1 MHSVH
6 VSQHRYVLEKLRDV
20 PAPGTDDGLPAVDSK
35 AMQETRAMQLP
46 DVIFS
51 RIILSYCGAVDA
63 VRLGAASKECSLIVY
78 ADHRRTLC
86 LQITKSLFVKL
97 YGREQSLCGDE
108 RILEH
113 LPPDGIVVF
122 LRILKQISSLPGNRN
137 SGGFSDQQWSLVGAA
152 LDGRTGT
159 PGGQA
164 PAGLTGWA
172 RVLFRLS
179 YCLCHYCAAV
189 IRTRYSEQVTYGCC
203 SDCGHRVIRP
213 HLITAREATKKYGL
227 TWEKL
232 ERMTKVTARLLGECD

>member
-1 MHSVH
+1 
-6 VSQHRYVLEKLRDV
+6 
-20 PAPGTDDGLPAVDSK
+20 
-35 AMQETRAMQLP
+35 MQLP

-97 YGREQSLCGDE
+97 YGREQSSERSHSFPCGDE

-113 LPPDGIVVF
+113 LPPDGIGVF
-122 LRILKQISSLPGNRN
+122 LKIVGKQTLKQISSLPGNRN
-137 SGGFSDQQWSLVGAA
+137 SGDFSYQQWSLVGAA

>member
-1 MHSVH
+1 
-6 VSQHRYVLEKLRDV
+6 
-20 PAPGTDDGLPAVDSK
+20 
-35 AMQETRAMQLP
+35 MQLP

-97 YGREQSLCGDE
+97 YGREQSSERFPCSFTNE

-113 LPPDGIVVF
+113 LPPDGIGVF
-122 LRILKQISSLPGNRN
+122 LKIVGKQTLKQISSLPGNRN
-137 SGGFSDQQWSLVGAA
+137 SGEFSYQQWSLVGAA